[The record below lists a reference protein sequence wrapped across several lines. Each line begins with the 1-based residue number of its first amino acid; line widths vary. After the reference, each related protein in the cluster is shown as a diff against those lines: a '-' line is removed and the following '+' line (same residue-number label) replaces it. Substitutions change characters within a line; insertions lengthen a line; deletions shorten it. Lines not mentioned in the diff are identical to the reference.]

1 MKLTNNDIRDINAYL
16 KKRQPLPDKYRF
28 MLFGD
33 RKVELIWDGKSGEVT
48 NTVLPFQVI
57 EVVDEPRDEEV
68 NVAQTDIFSLNPGGR
83 QASGWTNKLIWGDS
97 NLALSS
103 LKNGPLR
110 REIEKQGGIKL
121 IYIDPPFDVGADFN
135 MDIEI
140 GAESLTKQA
149 SALEEIAYRDTWGK
163 GADSFISMLYE
174 RIKLLHDLLTDGGSI
189 YVHCDHRVNNY
200 IKLILNEVFGEEN
213 FRREIIWNIAVLSGF
228 KTKTR
233 NWIRGHETIFFYTK
247 SDEYTWN
254 TPRTAHD
261 QKYLARFN
269 KTDEQGRKY
278 FDGRG
283 KPRYLDEV
291 IAKGKAVG
299 DVWSD
304 IMSFQQLPTSHEKVG
319 YPTQKPLPLL
329 ERIIGASSNEGDIVL
344 DCFMGSGT
352 TLEAAERLR
361 RKWVGCDI
369 GRFAIH
375 TTRKRMLDAQRK
387 LKDENKPCRA
397 FEILNLGR
405 YERQFYLGLDINVD
419 SKQLSVRQGRKAHE
433 FNKLIAHAYGA
444 ELVSGF
450 KTFNAKKGS
459 RMVVIGPLDMP
470 VSKTLI
476 SATIAEALK
485 NNITQV
491 DILGF
496 DFEMGI
502 EDNMRTTAQS
512 KGIDLAWK
520 MIPREVFDKRA
531 VEKGHVIFHN
541 LGYVE
546 VKPVIEGKRLA
557 IELTDFSVY
566 YSPDD
571 LDDLSAQLKPGGSKI
586 GVSDG
591 QIIKISKDP
600 KTDLIT
606 QESLTEK
613 WSDWIDYW
621 GIDFDFES
629 RKEIIRIPKDPS
641 KDTISEDQEYRE
653 VWTGDYVFE
662 NEWQSFRTKK
672 DRKLELRSAFHEYS
686 KSGSYKIA
694 VKVID
699 IFGNDTTKVIEVS
712 I

>member
-1 MKLTNNDIRDINAYL
+1 MKLTHNDIRDINAYL
-16 KKRQPLPDKYRF
+16 EKGQPLPDKYRF

-48 NTVLPFQVI
+48 NTVLPFQII
-57 EVVDEPRDEEV
+57 EVVDEPRDEKV
-68 NVAQTDIFSLNPGGR
+68 NAAQTDIFSLDPGGR

-103 LKNGPLR
+103 LKNGSLR

-121 IYIDPPFDVGADFN
+121 IYIDPPFDVGANFS
-135 MDIEI
+135 MDIEV
-140 GAESLTKQA
+140 GDESLTKQA

-163 GADSFISMLYE
+163 GADSFISMMHE
-174 RIKLLHDLLTDGGSI
+174 RLKLMHSLLSEDGSI
-189 YVHCDHRVNNY
+189 FVHCDWRTHGYMR
-200 IKLILNEVFGEEN
+200 LIMDEIIGQKNFLNEIIVHYSAVGLKARSHKFHQNTENIFWYAKNKTTPPRHTYNEVFKK
-213 FRREIIWNIAVLSGF
+213 RDKPRKASKHAWNTEAGKAERLRDSEGKIQYFDVWEDKADNLIQVAA
-228 KTKTR
+228 
-233 NWIRGHETIFFYTK
+233 IRGSE
-247 SDEYTWN
+247 
-254 TPRTAHD
+254 
-261 QKYLARFN
+261 
-269 KTDEQGRKY
+269 KT
-278 FDGRG
+278 
-283 KPRYLDEV
+283 
-291 IAKGKAVG
+291 
-299 DVWSD
+299 
-304 IMSFQQLPTSHEKVG
+304 G
-319 YPTQKPLPLL
+319 YPTQKPKSLL
-329 ERIIGASSNEGDIVL
+329 QCIIQAASNENDVVA
-344 DCFMGSGT
+344 DFFCGSGT
-352 TLEAAERLR
+352 TFEVAEEMG
-361 RKWVGCDI
+361 RKWIGCDI

-375 TTRKRMLDAQRK
+375 TTRKRMLSAQRK
-387 LKDENKPCRA
+387 LKAESKPYRA

-419 SKQLSVRQGRKAHE
+419 SKQLSARRGKKTQE

-470 VSKTLI
+470 ISKTLI

-491 DILGF
+491 DVLGF

-512 KGIDLAWK
+512 KGIDLVWK

-531 VEKGHVIFHN
+531 VEKGQVIFHN

-546 VKPVIEGKRLA
+546 VKPLVKGKKLA

-571 LDDLSAQLKPGGSKI
+571 LDDLSSQLKPGGSKI
-586 GVSDG
+586 GVADG
-591 QIIKISKDP
+591 QIVKISKED

-606 QESLTEK
+606 REPLTKK

-641 KDTISEDQEYRE
+641 KDTISENQEYRE

-672 DRKLELRSAFHEYS
+672 DRKLELQSAFHEYS
-686 KSGSYKIA
+686 RSGSYKIA

>member
-1 MKLTNNDIRDINAYL
+1 MQLSDNDIRDINAYL
-16 KKRQPLPDKYRF
+16 EKGQPLPDRYRF

-33 RKVELIWDGKSGEVT
+33 RKVELVWDGKSSEVT

-57 EVVDEPRDEEV
+57 EVVDEPRNEDI
-68 NVAQTDIFSLNPGGR
+68 NNTQTDIFNLDSSGR
-83 QASGWTNKLIWGDS
+83 QMSGWTNKLIWGDS

-110 REIEKQGGIKL
+110 QEIERQGGVKL
-121 IYIDPPFDVGADFN
+121 IYIDPPFDVGADFS

-140 GAESLTKQA
+140 GDESLTKQA
-149 SALEEIAYRDTWGK
+149 SALEEIAYRDTWG
-163 GADSFISMLYE
+163 GGTDSFLGMLYE
-174 RIKLLHDLLTDGGSI
+174 RLKLLKGILAENGSI
-189 YVHCDHRVNNY
+189 YVHCDWRTNSY
-200 IKLILNEVFGEEN
+200 IRTIMDELFEDIN
-213 FRREIIWNIAVLSGF
+213 FRREIIWELKGAAGYKALVQNYV
-228 KTKTR
+228 
-233 NWIRGHETIFFYTK
+233 RGHESILYYVK
-247 SDEYTWN
+247 NSS
-254 TPRTAHD
+254 AV
-261 QKYLARFN
+261 FN
-269 KTDEQGRKY
+269 KEYLPYSEAQLKRFSKIDA
-278 FDGRG
+278 DGRRY
-283 KPRYLDEV
+283 KTITKERKFYLDE
-291 IAKGKAVG
+291 AKGVPIT

-304 IMSFQQLPTSHEKVG
+304 IASFQTVVNSPEITG
-319 YPTQKPLPLL
+319 YPTQKPRPLL
-329 ERIIGASSNEGDIVL
+329 ERIIKASSNKGDIVL

-352 TLEAAERLR
+352 TLEAAEKLG

-375 TTRKRMLDAQRK
+375 TTRKRMLATQRE
-387 LKDENKPCRA
+387 LKAEGKPYRA

-405 YERQFYLGLDINVD
+405 YERQFYFGLDSDVNN
-419 SKQLSVRQGRKAHE
+419 KQRVAQKRKKTGE

-444 ELVSGF
+444 ELVAGF
-450 KTFNAKKGS
+450 KFFNAKKRS
-459 RMVVIGPLDMP
+459 RMIVIGSLDMP

-476 SATIAEALK
+476 SAALAEAFK

-491 DILGF
+491 DVLGF

-502 EDNMRTTAQS
+502 EDNMRTTAKS

-520 MIPREVFDKRA
+520 CIPREVFDKRA
-531 VEKGHVIFHN
+531 VEKGQVVFHN

-546 VKPVIEGKRLA
+546 VKPLIEGKKLA
-557 IELTDFSVY
+557 IQLTDFSVY

-571 LDDLSAQLKPGGSKI
+571 LDDLSVQLAPGKSKI

-591 QIIKISKDP
+591 QIVKISKDSESN
-600 KTDLIT
+600 LIS
-606 QESLTEK
+606 QEPLTK
-613 WSDWIDYW
+613 NWSDWIDYW

-629 RKEIIRIPKDPS
+629 RKEIIRLPKDLTQDS
-641 KDTISEDQEYRE
+641 ISENQEYQE

-672 DRKLELRSAFHEYS
+672 DRKLELKSAFHEYA

-694 VKVID
+694 VKVVD